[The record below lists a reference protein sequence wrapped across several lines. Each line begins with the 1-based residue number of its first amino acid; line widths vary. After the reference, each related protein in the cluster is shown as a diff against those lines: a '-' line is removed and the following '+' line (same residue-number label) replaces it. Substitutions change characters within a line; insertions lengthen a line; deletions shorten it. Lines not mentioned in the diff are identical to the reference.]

1 MANEIV
7 ISEEEFD
14 NITTTLSKSSSKT
27 SYASQR
33 LNGDFEGA
41 VNSGL
46 LGNSISVISRQMG
59 LISKSMSNVQS
70 IISEHSEQVLSFDR
84 KLADKINEIEIPKDF
99 LANDSAEVNT
109 YTDYLVAK
117 IDGKSITEGN
127 DTKTFNDID
136 ESTIDKEQLSDV
148 TRSDVKEQYFDDQ
161 TSLSEK
167 ETVGNINEGMSQEEQ
182 HYNDSSEL
190 TSKSLETMD
199 GEDLTTKV
207 EYEDNTIPIEN
218 QTIEYI
224 NNEQTEMQEYED
236 ELSINK
242 TNVDNIIG

>member
-14 NITTTLSKSSSKT
+14 NISTTLYKSSSKT

-84 KLADKINEIEIPKDF
+84 KLADKINEILIDHMFACYMNKGDT
-99 LANDSAEVNT
+99 A
-109 YTDYLVAK
+109 TDINFV
-117 IDGKSITEGN
+117 
-127 DTKTFNDID
+127 
-136 ESTIDKEQLSDV
+136 
-148 TRSDVKEQYFDDQ
+148 
-161 TSLSEK
+161 
-167 ETVGNINEGMSQEEQ
+167 NEGPTVLLVVGVAGSVSGGILLYQGITK
-182 HYNDSSEL
+182 HKKYTEL
-190 TSKSLETMD
+190 LRD
-199 GEDLTTKV
+199 
-207 EYEDNTIPIEN
+207 
-218 QTIEYI
+218 I
-224 NNEQTEMQEYED
+224 NN
-236 ELSINK
+236 
-242 TNVDNIIG
+242 NVFVQ